1 MKTNKFYFL
10 FFFVL
15 LLLSS
20 CDKGF
25 EEMNQDPNNPTEIPS
40 DLMIPGITSTAMNQM
55 YSTFVG
61 GDVGACW
68 SQQISKVQYNDEE
81 RFYPRTTVIN
91 SFWDAFYT
99 GTDGAGNTGVI
110 SDANSMYKL
119 AQAEGNNN
127 AMGIA
132 LVLKSFGFLVL
143 TDVFGDIPFSEAL
156 KADEGI
162 IAPKYDSQADVYT
175 GVLAMLD
182 EASGLL
188 GTGGAINSTSD
199 VIYGGNVV
207 LWEKFAN
214 SLKFR
219 ALMRISGKV
228 DVSAQLQA
236 LYNGGMMFTSND
248 EEAKLIY
255 QTSQPNANPIYET
268 IVYGTRN
275 EFKACSTLTNLMAA
289 DPRLPVYFAPV
300 GATVVGK
307 VPGVADVPSPAYNY
321 TNVSAVGSFYL
332 RPEAP
337 GYFMSYAELEFLIA
351 EASMKSYI
359 TGADAATHYANGI
372 TASFA
377 AANNTPDAAST
388 IASSPVSLVNIY
400 NQKYIALYWQGIEAW
415 TEQRR
420 TGYPLLQVVQD
431 ANPSVSYA
439 KRYYYNSIEPSINAT
454 NYQAAVANQGADLL
468 STKVWWMP

>member
-10 FFFVL
+10 LFFGL

-25 EEMNQDPNNPTEIPS
+25 EEMNENPNSPTTVPSSLLIPQVT
-40 DLMIPGITSTAMNQM
+40 TSAMNNM

-61 GDVGACW
+61 GDMGACW

-91 SFWDAFYT
+91 GFWDGIY
-99 GTDGAGNTGVI
+99 TGVI
-110 SDANSMYKL
+110 ADADAMYKL
-119 AQAEGNNN
+119 AVAEGNNN
-127 AMGIA
+127 MQGVA
-132 LVLKSFGFLVL
+132 LTLKAYGFLVL
-143 TDVFGDIPFSEAL
+143 TDTFGDIPFSEAL
-156 KADEGI
+156 STDSGI
-162 IAPKYDSQADVYT
+162 ISPKYDAQADVYT
-175 GVLAMLD
+175 GCLAMLD
-182 EASGLL
+182 DAAALL
-188 GTGGAINSTSD
+188 GTGGTISATSD
-199 VIYGGNVV
+199 VIYGGDAG

-219 ALMRISGKV
+219 SLMRISGKV
-228 DVSAQLQA
+228 DVSTQLQA

-248 EEAKLIY
+248 EEAKLVY
-255 QTSQPNANPIYET
+255 LSAQPNANPIYET

-307 VPGVADVPSPAYNY
+307 VPGIADVPSPTYNY
-321 TNVSAVGSFYL
+321 TNVSAVGAFYL

-351 EASMKSYI
+351 EASMKAYI

-400 NQKYIALYWQGIEAW
+400 NQKYIALYWQGIEVW

-439 KRYYYNSIEPSINAT
+439 KRYYYNSIESSINAT

>member
-10 FFFVL
+10 LFFGL

-25 EEMNQDPNNPTEIPS
+25 EEMNENPNSPTTVPSSLLIPQV
-40 DLMIPGITSTAMNQM
+40 TTAAMNNM

-61 GDVGACW
+61 GDMGACW

-91 SFWDAFYT
+91 GFWDGIYLS
-99 GTDGAGNTGVI
+99 VI
-110 SDANSMYKL
+110 ADADAMYKL
-119 AQAEGNNN
+119 AVAEGNNN
-127 AMGIA
+127 MQGVA
-132 LVLKSFGFLVL
+132 LTLKAYGFLVL
-143 TDVFGDIPFSEAL
+143 TDTFGDIPFSEAL
-156 KADEGI
+156 STDSGI
-162 IAPKYDSQADVYT
+162 ISPKYDSQADVYT
-175 GVLAMLD
+175 GCLAMLD
-182 EASGLL
+182 DAAALL
-188 GTGGAINSTSD
+188 GTGGTINATSD
-199 VIYGGNVV
+199 VIYGGDAG

-219 ALMRISGKV
+219 SLMRISGKV

-248 EEAKLIY
+248 EEAKLVY
-255 QTSQPNANPIYET
+255 LSAQPNANPIYET

-289 DPRLPVYFAPV
+289 DPRLPVYFAPI
-300 GATVVGK
+300 GAAVVGK
-307 VPGVADVPSPAYNY
+307 VPGVADVPSPAFNY
-321 TNVSAVGSFYL
+321 TNVSAVGAFYL

-359 TGADAATHYANGI
+359 TGANAATHYANGI

-439 KRYYYNSIEPSINAT
+439 KRYYYNSIESSINAT